1 MSGELAALVAA
12 LLWAIASVMFSQ
24 LGRQLRPL
32 VLNLTKG
39 LVALGLIGLTL
50 ALLARAPTG
59 LGGGPVALLLIS
71 GLVGIGIG
79 DTLFFAA
86 LNHLGPRRALLMET
100 LAPPLT
106 ALLALVFLQE
116 RLSALAW
123 GGIALTLGGVAWV
136 IAEQTPTAGPMG
148 KAGAL
153 SGRGVV
159 LGFLAALGQAAG
171 AVLSRAALADTA
183 IDPLWSTAL
192 RLVGGLGVMGLLLG
206 WQGNLGPKFRPLRQR
221 QVLGLVVLAATVGT
235 YLAIWL
241 QQTALKYA
249 AAGVAQ
255 ALTATSPL
263 FVLPLA
269 ALLGERV
276 SVRSVLGA
284 LVALAGIWILVAQ
297 P

>member
-39 LVALGLIGLTL
+39 TVALALIGLTL
-50 ALLARAPTG
+50 ALLARAPTDLA
-59 LGGGPVALLLIS
+59 LGSVTLLLVS

-79 DTLFFAA
+79 DTIFFAA
-86 LNHLGPRRALLMET
+86 LNQLGPRRALLMET
-100 LAPPLT
+100 LAPPLA

-116 RLSALAW
+116 RLSAPAW
-123 GGIALTLGGVAWV
+123 GGIGLTLGGVAWV
-136 IAEQTPTAGPMG
+136 IAEQTPTDQAGGPV
-148 KAGAL
+148 
-153 SGRGVV
+153 SGRGVL
-159 LGFLAALGQAAG
+159 LGFLAALGQAVG
-171 AVLSRAALADTA
+171 AVLSRAALAETA

-192 RLVGGLGVMGLLLG
+192 RLGGGLGVMALLLA
-206 WQGNLGPKFRPLRQR
+206 WQGDLGPKLRPLRQR
-221 QVLGLVVLAATVGT
+221 RVLGLVVLAATVGT

-276 SVRSVLGA
+276 SLRSVLGA